1 MLLLSAFIVVSAKN
15 RSDDGLRPIGDRQ
28 PLSLIRRATAMQHEL
43 ILLRSYKC
51 RFQTVFWERSE
62 AV

>member
-1 MLLLSAFIVVSAKN
+1 MLLLSAFIDVSAKN

-28 PLSLIRRATAMQHEL
+28 PFSLIRRATAMQHEL
-43 ILLRSYKC
+43 ILLLSYKC